1 MKSHVL
7 ILLLCLVL
15 GAAACSDAGDADG
28 TDEEGGEALVTEVD
42 TELGTVL
49 ATADGRTLYGFL
61 PDEAAGAPT
70 CTGDCVGSW
79 PVLAAPDGEVPDGL
93 DTAVFSVTTH
103 PEAGDQLQA
112 GGWPL
117 YTFAGDTAEGD
128 VTGQGV
134 GDAWFAVGP
143 DGELIR

>member
-1 MKSHVL
+1 MKPHVL

-15 GAAACSDAGDADG
+15 GAAACSDASDDAAI
-28 TDEEGGEALVTEVD
+28 DEAESLVTEVD

-49 ATADGRTLYGFL
+49 ATADGLTLYGFL

-79 PVLAAPDGEVPDGL
+79 PVLVAPDGEVPDGL

-112 GGWPL
+112 GSWPL